1 MTLLLQ
7 NGKILKNACVA
18 KDIYEMLLEAPEIA
32 KSSKPGQFVNLK
44 LSEKLDPLLR
54 RPISLHR
61 IDAEN
66 GTLSL
71 LYLVVGK
78 GTAMLS
84 QMEEGEMLDVL
95 GPLGN
100 GWNCDFK
107 GQHAVLVGG
116 GIGIAP
122 LYPLAKALL
131 SSGKQV
137 SLIIGAK
144 SKAYLTGSEAYEQL
158 GAQVFIATD
167 DGSAGTPGLVTTPLQ
182 QLIASGRCDQIYACG
197 PVPMLRAV
205 EATALE
211 HNIPGQVSA
220 EAHMGCGLGVCLL
233 CPNKVKSGGYKR
245 TCIDGPV
252 FAIGELDYA

>member
-1 MTLLLQ
+1 M
-7 NGKILKNACVA
+7 
-18 KDIYEMLLEAPEIA
+18 
-32 KSSKPGQFVNLK
+32 
-44 LSEKLDPLLR
+44 
-54 RPISLHR
+54 
-61 IDAEN
+61 
-66 GTLSL
+66 
-71 LYLVVGK
+71 
-78 GTAMLS
+78 
-84 QMEEGEMLDVL
+84 
-95 GPLGN
+95 
-100 GWNCDFK
+100 
-107 GQHAVLVGG
+107 
-116 GIGIAP
+116 
-122 LYPLAKALL
+122 
-131 SSGKQV
+131 
-137 SLIIGAK
+137 
-144 SKAYLTGSEAYEQL
+144 TGSEAYEQL

-197 PVPMLRAV
+197 PVPMLRPV